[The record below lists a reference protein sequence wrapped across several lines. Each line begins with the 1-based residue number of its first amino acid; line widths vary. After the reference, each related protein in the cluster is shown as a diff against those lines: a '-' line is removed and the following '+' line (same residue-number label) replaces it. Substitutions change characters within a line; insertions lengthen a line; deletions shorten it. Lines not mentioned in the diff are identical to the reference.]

1 MDVKVKIKLT
11 GLLAASAGFREKTVE
26 LPNDF
31 TISEAIV
38 FINLPVSGTWTKS
51 SVNGHLREKSYVLR
65 EGDELLLFPIGGG
78 G

>member
-1 MDVKVKIKLT
+1 MKVKIKLT

-51 SVNGHLREKSYVLR
+51 SVNGSLREKSYVLR

>member
-1 MDVKVKIKLT
+1 MKVKIKLT
-11 GLLAASAGFREKTVE
+11 GLLAASAGFKEKAVE

-31 TISEAIV
+31 TISEAIA

>member
-1 MDVKVKIKLT
+1 MKVKIKLT

-31 TISEAIV
+31 TITEAMM

-51 SVNGHLREKSYVLR
+51 SVNGHLRDKSYVLK
-65 EGDELLLFPIGGG
+65 ENDELLLFPIGGG

>member
-1 MDVKVKIKLT
+1 MKVKIKLT

-31 TISEAIV
+31 TITEAMM

-51 SVNGHLREKSYVLR
+51 SVNGHLRDKSYVLKDN
-65 EGDELLLFPIGGG
+65 DELLLFPIGGG

>member
-1 MDVKVKIKLT
+1 VKVKIKLT
-11 GLLAASAGFREKTVE
+11 GLLAASAGFREKIVE

-51 SVNGHLREKSYVLR
+51 SVNGNLREKSYVLR